1 MFRRLHAQAA
11 KVYARKPKPGAGTAP
26 FYTKPS
32 VTEQAAKRQR
42 TDEASA
48 SGAQPNLPPDAGKSK
63 AFYSLLPLSF
73 PTSLFSTPGPDP
85 APLYFTKFRHV
96 CRSKLIFF
104 LEQTWKLLSF
114 LSRVLQIQPSNF

>member
-1 MFRRLHAQAA
+1 MFERLHAQAA

-48 SGAQPNLPPDAGKSK
+48 SGAQPNLPPDAGKNK

-73 PTSLFSTPGPDP
+73 PRFSFLNPGTGSGSTL
-85 APLYFTKFRHV
+85 LYKIPTR
-96 CRSKLIFF
+96 LQIQINFF
-104 LEQTWKLLSF
+104 LEQTWILLSF
-114 LSRVLQIQPSNF
+114 LSRVIRI